1 MQQVGGNHYETMDI
15 QPWEVIESCLS
26 EEQVKGYHVATALAY
41 LMRHHKKGGDTD
53 LRKAAHHLERL
64 VEYMGESTEELEPL
78 FNPMDDEQAP
88 EMPKEV
94 ADIADIAEM
103 LRKLTGADVS
113 VRAFRIKKPES
124 SPETSCD
131 GGCARC
137 SASCKG
143 A

>member
-1 MQQVGGNHYETMDI
+1 MRQIGGNHYETMDI

-26 EEQVKGYHVATALAY
+26 EEQVKGYHIATALSY

-64 VEYMGESTEELEPL
+64 VEYMDESTEKPEPL
-78 FNPMDDEQAP
+78 SSPMDDEQEH

-94 ADIADIAEM
+94 ADIAEM

-113 VRAFRIKKPES
+113 VRAVRIKKLES
-124 SPETSCD
+124 SCD
-131 GGCARC
+131 ARK
-137 SASCKG
+137 AG
-143 A
+143 DV

>member
-41 LMRHHKKGGDTD
+41 LMRHHKKGGDID
-53 LRKAAHHLERL
+53 LRKAAHHLDRL
-64 VEYMGESTEELEPL
+64 VEYMDESTEEPEPL
-78 FNPMDDEQAP
+78 FSLMDDEQVP

-94 ADIADIAEM
+94 ADIAEM
-103 LRKLTGADVS
+103 LRKFTGADVS
-113 VRAFRIKKPES
+113 VRAVRVKRPES
-124 SPETSCD
+124 SCD

-143 A
+143 V

>member
-1 MQQVGGNHYETMDI
+1 MQQVGGNHYEAMDI

-26 EEQVKGYHVATALAY
+26 EEQVKGY
-41 LMRHHKKGGDTD
+41 LMRHHKKGGDID

-64 VEYMGESTEELEPL
+64 VEYMDESTEEPEPL
-78 FNPMDDEQAP
+78 FNLMDDEQAP

-94 ADIADIAEM
+94 ADIAEM
-103 LRKLTGADVS
+103 LRKFTGADVS
-113 VRAFRIKKPES
+113 VRAVRVKKPES
-124 SPETSCD
+124 SCD

-143 A
+143 V

>member
-1 MQQVGGNHYETMDI
+1 MQQVGGNHCETMDI

-26 EEQVKGYHVATALAY
+26 EEQVKGYHVATALTY

-64 VEYMGESTEELEPL
+64 VDYMDESEEEPEPL
-78 FNPMDDEQAP
+78 FNLMDDEQAA

-94 ADIADIAEM
+94 ADIVEM
-103 LRKLTGADVS
+103 LKKIHGDDVT
-113 VRAFRIKKPES
+113 VRAVRINKPEA
-124 SPETSCD
+124 SCD

-143 A
+143 V